1 MSKMTCGGSSG
12 TETVREQCCDLEAF
26 PGGRPEDHIKNL
38 IYQRLIEI
46 MHEGRKEIFHPY
58 VVET

>member
-1 MSKMTCGGSSG
+1 MTCGGSSG

-46 MHEGRKEIFHPY
+46 MHEGRQQRVHPY